1 MTLPD
6 YREEIELLT
15 GSVRAAGKVALGY
28 FRASA
33 KVWTKANN
41 SPVSEADI
49 AVETLLAAQL
59 RAARPDY
66 GWLSEES
73 VDDGTRLRSPRTFIV
88 DPIDGTRSFV
98 AGGTDWTIPVA
109 VVEGGRPVAAVLFAP
124 ARDELYTA
132 SVGSGATRNGTPIH
146 VSARTSLDGASLA
159 ISRRFLR
166 DLADDG
172 LRARSLF
179 FASLAY
185 RLARI
190 ADGRLDGAAIKPD
203 ARDWDLAAAD
213 LILHEAGGL
222 LCDFSGRAPRYDR
235 AETGHPPLVAGPPA
249 LREAL
254 TRIAERAEAMAG
266 TPEGG

>member
-1 MTLPD
+1 VTLPHHQD
-6 YREEIELLT
+6 DLELLT

-28 FRASA
+28 FRASP
-33 KVWTKANN
+33 KVWNKPND

-49 AVETLLAAQL
+49 AVETMLARTL

-73 VDDGTRLRSPRTFIV
+73 VDDGTRLRSPRTFII
-88 DPIDGTRSFV
+88 DPIDGTRSFIS
-98 AGGTDWTIPVA
+98 GGTDWTIPVA
-109 VVEGGRPVAAVLFAP
+109 VVEAGRPVAAVLFAP
-124 ARDELYTA
+124 ARDEFYSAT
-132 SVGSGATRNGTPIH
+132 VGGGAVRNGEPIRVSTRN
-146 VSARTSLDGASLA
+146 SLDGASLA

-166 DLADDG
+166 DLADEG
-172 LRARSLF
+172 LRARSIF
-179 FASLAY
+179 YASLAY

-190 ADGRLDGAAIKPD
+190 ADGRLDGAVIKPD

-222 LCDFSGRAPRYDR
+222 LCDLAGRPPRYDR
-235 AETGHPPLVAGPPA
+235 AETGHPPLIAGPSA

-254 TRIAERAEAMAG
+254 TRIGQRAEAMAG
-266 TPEGG
+266 AADSG

>member
-1 MTLPD
+1 MNLPD
-6 YREEIELLT
+6 YRDDLALLT

-28 FRASA
+28 FRSSA
-33 KVWTKANN
+33 KVWTKAND

-49 AVETLLAAQL
+49 AVETFLAAEL
-59 RAARPDY
+59 RAARPNY

-73 VDDGTRLRSPRTFIV
+73 VDDGTRLRAPRTFII
-88 DPIDGTRSFV
+88 DPIDGTRSFIT
-98 AGGTDWTIPVA
+98 GGTDWTIPVA
-109 VVEGGRPVAAVLFAP
+109 VVEKGRPVAAVLFAP
-124 ARDELYTA
+124 ARDEFYAALA
-132 SVGSGATRNGTPIH
+132 GGGATRNDEPIG
-146 VSARTSLDGASLA
+146 VSNRTSLDGASLA

-166 DLADDG
+166 DLADEG
-172 LRARSLF
+172 LRARSVF

-222 LCDFSGRAPRYDR
+222 LCDLAGGPPRYDR
-235 AETGHPPLVAGPPA
+235 PDTGHPPLVAGPPA

-254 TRIAERAEAMAG
+254 IRIAERAEAIAEDQTG
-266 TPEGG
+266 A